1 MLFLREETKEGT
13 NVKSEKNIL
22 IEKAAREEQRV
33 NNFDGEY
40 WKNVNVKDVMVLWLT
55 TTRFVYDAQLK
66 QIGLCY

>member
-40 WKNVNVKDVMVLWLT
+40 
-55 TTRFVYDAQLK
+55 
-66 QIGLCY
+66 